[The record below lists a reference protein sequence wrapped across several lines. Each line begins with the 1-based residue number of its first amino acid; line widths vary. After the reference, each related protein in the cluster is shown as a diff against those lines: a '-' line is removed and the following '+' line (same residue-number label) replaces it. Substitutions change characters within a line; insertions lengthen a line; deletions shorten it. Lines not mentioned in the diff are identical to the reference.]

1 MVCIATP
8 GKATACAGAGR
19 FGTALASPFYQWR
32 REYKMAGDI
41 RLMANSDIGGDNNG
55 NGGERYEGMSLAN
68 GQSGSQLV
76 PKKPT
81 ARMLAAGAR
90 AGDVS
95 VEVAWK
101 VYQAMLQEAE

>member
-1 MVCIATP
+1 
-8 GKATACAGAGR
+8 
-19 FGTALASPFYQWR
+19 
-32 REYKMAGDI
+32 MAGDI
-41 RLMANSDIGGDNNG
+41 RLMANSDIGDDNG
-55 NGGERYEGMSLAN
+55 NGSSRYESMRLAN
-68 GQSGSQLV
+68 GQTGSQLV